1 MTSRTTVALS
11 RFAIAGLGAA
21 SFGFAA
27 FGFAAT
33 ASAGPECPNSPAG
46 SPTTCCVKVGATP
59 GPGPDCTSNRPVSGG
74 GGLLGDAPVVG
85 NLPGLGG
92 IL

>member
-1 MTSRTTVALS
+1 MNTTKRLIVGGASLLLLS
-11 RFAIAGLGAA
+11 GAA
-21 SFGFAA
+21 GSL
-27 FGFAAT
+27 AAT
-33 ASAGPECPNSPAG
+33 ASAGPDCANSPAG
-46 SPTTCCVKVGATP
+46 SPTKCCVKVGDAP
-59 GPGPDCTSNRPVSGG
+59 GPGPDCTSNQPAGS